1 MSESSTGK
9 RGAFPS
15 IYDAAV
21 VGAGPAGSAAAAT
34 LAQRGRSVL
43 LLEKERFPRHKV
55 CGALLS
61 ADAMPLLDRLG
72 ARGPIAACAPESI
85 REGAIHLPHGPSIS
99 FRLPAPALG
108 ISRLLFDD
116 LLARRARGEG
126 AHVRFGVR
134 VVSVTRSDG
143 LFRVGIASLSGQEEV
158 LARSVVG
165 AWGRWDALD
174 RALDRDFLRLGRRFF
189 GWSRD
194 FRGGASGLAGR
205 VALYLFR
212 GGYCGLSRV
221 EGGAFNLAGVISEK
235 AKSATSGWEAVLLRS
250 RAENSALDRDLAGLE
265 PGPVGFL
272 GTGPV
277 FFTSKP
283 AAEHGVLMAGD
294 AAGVLDPF
302 SGEGQSAALAAGIL
316 AAETLDAAF
325 SGLIPLGQVADAY
338 ERAWR
343 SRFARRFGWS
353 ALFRRLML
361 HPLAATFAARIA
373 GNRLVTVAVRSLHP
387 EERVAS

>member
-1 MSESSTGK
+1 MSELSTGD
-9 RGAFPS
+9 RRASPS
-15 IYDAAV
+15 IYDAVV
-21 VGAGPAGSAAAAT
+21 VGAGPAGSAAAGT

-61 ADAMPLLDRLG
+61 ADALPLLDRLG
-72 ARGPIAACAPESI
+72 ARASIVARAPETI
-85 REGAIHLPHGPSIS
+85 REGAIHLPRGPSVS

-116 LLARRARGEG
+116 LLARRAREEG
-126 AHVRFGVR
+126 ADVRFGAR
-134 VVSVTRSDG
+134 VVSVTRCDG
-143 LFRVGIASLSGQEEV
+143 LFRVGLASASGREDR
-158 LARSVVG
+158 LARTVVG

-174 RALDRDFLRLGRRFF
+174 RALDRDFLRRGRRFF
-189 GWSRD
+189 GWSCD
-194 FRGGASGLAGR
+194 FRGGAPQLAGR
-205 VALYLFR
+205 VGLYLFR

-221 EGGAFNLAGVISEK
+221 EGGALNLAGVISEK
-235 AKSATSGWEAVLLRS
+235 AKSATSGWEAVLR
-250 RAENSALDRDLAGLE
+250 RARGENSALDRDLSGLE

-277 FFTSKP
+277 FFTAKP
-283 AAEHGVLMAGD
+283 AAERGVLMAGD

-316 AAETLDAAF
+316 AAETLDAAL
-325 SGLIPLGQVADAY
+325 SGQIPLGQVSEAY
-338 ERAWR
+338 RRAWK
-343 SRFARRFGWS
+343 SCFARRFGWS

-361 HPLAATFAARIA
+361 HPLAAAFAARIA
-373 GNRLVTVAVRSLHP
+373 GQKLVTVAVKSLHP
-387 EERVAS
+387 EEPAA